1 MHIAGQRHDVMTIH
15 GYDIGR
21 GWMDPC
27 GLSSRGGMDI
37 GGWLLRYL
45 HVSGME
51 DMQYFLDLLPLLCTE
66 EKWRLLCRAT
76 E

>member
-1 MHIAGQRHDVMTIH
+1 MHIAGQRHDVMTIL

-27 GLSSRGGMDI
+27 ELSSRGGMDI

-45 HVSGME
+45 YVSGTE
-51 DMQYFLDLLPLLCTE
+51 DM
-66 EKWRLLCRAT
+66 
-76 E
+76 